1 MANCPGLPD
10 REPESVEEVIQVK
23 NRWYVL
29 ATAALSEDRPRVLK
43 HGETFAVFDRLGNI
57 RPYGLGEEG
66 LYHEG
71 CRFLSRW
78 ELLVNDRQPMLLNS
92 TVKEDNSLLAVD
104 LTTPDLYENGRLAI
118 PRGTVYLAREQV
130 LWGGVHYE
138 RLRLTNYGTDRVTVC
153 LEWHYE
159 ADFVDVFEVRGVR
172 RAHHG
177 VKLSPEITDSA
188 VRLSYQGLDGVR
200 RRTHLQFSPAPARLD
215 EQRACFFL
223 ELVPGQAV
231 ELCALVACEVDQR
244 APRILSVSEA
254 AAQAAQ
260 ALAAIRAQGASIYTS
275 NEQFN
280 DWLNRSIADLGMLLT
295 QTPHGCY
302 PYAGVPWFSTPF
314 GRDGIITAWEYL
326 WVNPDLARGVLAYLA
341 ANQADSENPH
351 QDAEPG
357 KILHEARLGE
367 MAALGEVPFQRY
379 YGSVDATP
387 LFVVLAE
394 AYYRRTGDRDFV
406 ARLWP
411 HIRRALEWLDRYGDP
426 DQDGFVEYQSHTPLG
441 LQNQGWKDSED
452 AVFHADGRLASG
464 PIALC
469 EVQGYAYWARKC
481 GASLALLLENH
492 ELARR
497 LEKQAADL
505 KRRFNQAFWCSDLGT
520 YALALD
526 GEKRPCRVRASN
538 AGHTLWSGIAS
549 WEHAQRLVRTL
560 FSEDFY
566 SGWGIRTVAQGEARY
581 NPMSYHNGS
590 VWPHDNALIAAGLA
604 RYGFKK
610 QAIRI
615 LTGLFDA
622 SITLDLHRLPEL
634 FCGFPRLPGQGPTL
648 YPVACAPQAW
658 ASAAVFCLLQAC
670 LGLSFSPERPQVCFT
685 HPRLPEFL
693 QWVEIRNLRVGAG
706 SVDLF
711 LHRHPRDVGVNVL
724 RKDKEVEIAVLI

>member
-1 MANCPGLPD
+1 MANYPVSPN
-10 REPESVEEVIQVK
+10 REPEKVEEVIQVK

-29 ATAALSEDRPRVLK
+29 ATAALAEDRPRVLK
-43 HGETFAVFDRLGNI
+43 NGETFAIFDRLGNI
-57 RPYGLGEEG
+57 KPYGLGEEG

-78 ELLVNDRQPMLLNS
+78 ELTVNERQPMLLNC

-104 LTTPDLYENGRLAI
+104 LTTPDLYEEGRLVI
-118 PRGTVYLAREQV
+118 PRGTVYLSREQV
-130 LWGGVHYE
+130 LWSGVHYE
-138 RLRLTNYGTDRVTVC
+138 RLRLTNYGNGRVALS

-159 ADFVDVFEVRGVR
+159 ADFADIFEVRGVR
-172 RAHHG
+172 RARRG
-177 VKLSPEITDSA
+177 LKLPPKMKDSA
-188 VRLSYQGLDGVR
+188 ILLSYQGLDGVQ
-200 RRTHLQFSPAPARLD
+200 RRTRLQFTPAPAQFD
-215 EQRACFFL
+215 ERQVSFSL
-223 ELVPGQAV
+223 EIPPDQSV
-231 ELCALVACEVDQR
+231 EVCALVACEVDQQS
-244 APRILSVSEA
+244 PQILSVPQASE
-254 AAQAAQ
+254 QAAT
-260 ALAAIRAQGASIYTS
+260 ALAAIRAQGATLYTS

-280 DWLNRSIADLGMLLT
+280 DWVNRSVADLVMLWT
-295 QTPHGCY
+295 QTPQGCY

-314 GRDGIITAWEYL
+314 GRDGLITAWQYL
-326 WVNPDLARGVLAYLA
+326 WVNPDLARGVLTFLA
-341 ANQADSENPH
+341 ANQASQESPR

-394 AYYRRTGDRDFV
+394 AYFRRTGDRDFL

-411 HIRRALEWLDRYGDP
+411 HVLKALEWLDRYGDQ
-426 DQDGFVEYQSHTPLG
+426 DQDGFVEYQSRTPLG

-452 AVFHADGRLASG
+452 AVFHVDGRLASG

-481 GASLALLLENH
+481 AAALAFALEYQ
-492 ELARR
+492 ELAPRW
-497 LEKQAADL
+497 EKEAADL
-505 KRRFNQAFWCSDLGT
+505 KRRFNRVFWCGDLGT

-526 GEKRPCRVRASN
+526 GEKRPCRVRTSN

-549 WEHAQRLVRTL
+549 WEPAHRLARTL
-560 FSEDFY
+560 FSGDSY
-566 SGWGIRTVAQGEARY
+566 SGWGIRSVAQGEARY

-604 RYGFKK
+604 RYGFKN
-610 QAIRI
+610 QCMRI

-622 SITLDLHRLPEL
+622 SITLDMHRLPEL
-634 FCGFPRLPGQGPTL
+634 FCGFKRIPGQGPTL
-648 YPVACAPQAW
+648 YPVACAPQSW

-670 LGLSFSPERPQVCFT
+670 LGLSFSPEKPQVCFS
-685 HPRLPEFL
+685 HPRLPEYL

-706 SVDLF
+706 SVDLI
-711 LHRHPRDVGVNVL
+711 LRRHPRDVGVNVL
-724 RKDKEVEIAVLI
+724 RKDKEVEIAVII